1 MIILALIGA
10 MLIAQDIAES
20 QTIYSLKWYLAK
32 YKIRYN
38 RQRIDMPISTQM
50 LPLKPLDCKYCLS
63 FWISLLAL
71 VTDNTYICS
80 LLTAYMVYKLSK
92 LVLK

>member
-20 QTIYSLKWYLAK
+20 KYIYSLKWYLAK

-38 RQRIDMPISTQM
+38 KERIDMPTSTQM

>member
-38 RQRIDMPISTQM
+38 KENKELPTSTQM

-63 FWISLLAL
+63 FWISLLVL
-71 VTDNTYICS
+71 ITNNTYICS
-80 LLTAYMVYKLSK
+80 ILIAYMVYKLSK
-92 LVLK
+92 VVLK

>member
-1 MIILALIGA
+1 MILLALIGA

-38 RQRIDMPISTQM
+38 KERIDMPISTQM
-50 LPLKPLDCKYCLS
+50 LPLKPLDCNYCLS

-80 LLTAYMVYKLSK
+80 ILIAYMVYKLSK